1 MYCRLKIVFEID
13 IDPPLSEPIS
23 ETIISLPSLNLWH
36 VYHAML
42 ELRAFLFQ
50 KEISCYSG
58 VTVAHLSRKQAVFC
72 CCCCYSGEEDREE
85 IEGRGRVILCKEIDL
100 QFPCQHCNH
109 GF

>member
-1 MYCRLKIVFEID
+1 MVF
-13 IDPPLSEPIS
+13 DPPLSEPIS

-58 VTVAHLSRKQAVFC
+58 VTVAHLSGKQAVFFVVVILVRKI
-72 CCCCYSGEEDREE
+72 EKRLREE
-85 IEGRGRVILCKEIDL
+85 VERYCVKRLIFSFHVNTVTMVFDL
-100 QFPCQHCNH
+100 
-109 GF
+109 